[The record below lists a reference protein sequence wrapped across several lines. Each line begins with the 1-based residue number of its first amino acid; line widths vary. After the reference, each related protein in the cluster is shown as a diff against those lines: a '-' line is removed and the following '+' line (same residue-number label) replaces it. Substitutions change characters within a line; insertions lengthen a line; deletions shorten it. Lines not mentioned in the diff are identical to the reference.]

1 MTKLSAKQLKRVLE
15 QPGYSAVSQAVTK
28 GTQVDTNADK
38 LKQKFETLWQELD
51 GPELQREYRFHR
63 VRRWKAD
70 YRIGKVLIELEG
82 GIYTG
87 GRHTRGDGYKKDC
100 IKYNTATALG
110 YTVFRLATGMVT
122 PEHVQ
127 PIIDYIRNRH

>member
-15 QPGYSAVSQAVTK
+15 QPGYSAVSQAVPK
-28 GTQVDTNADK
+28 APQKRTNNDS
-38 LKQKFETLWQELD
+38 LKHKFEALWQRLN
-51 GPELQREYRFHR
+51 GPELETEYRFHP

-70 YRIGKVLIELEG
+70 YRRGNVLIELEG
-82 GIYTG
+82 GIYSG
-87 GRHTRGDGYKKDC
+87 GRHNRATGYRGDC
-100 IKYNTATALG
+100 EKYNAATAMG
-110 YTVFRLATGMVT
+110 YRVFRLATGMVT